1 MKKLVAM
8 MLAALM
14 ILGLAACGE
23 QPEQTTNSP
32 TASTAGTESSTT
44 TPAASESENKK
55 LLIGVN
61 MGSIDQSYYNYLRM
75 GLEEELNADTTELY
89 VTYHEWSVDTQIRQ
103 VEDFI
108 TMGCDLIVVVCA
120 DPEGVL
126 PALTA
131 AKEAGVP
138 VIEMDCKSN
147 YPEYSIAQFISDDY
161 DCGYQCG
168 KAIAEAMGGE
178 GVVQSYVITNTINS
192 QLRLK
197 GFSEAIAEYPGIDN
211 VYNATEKFDAVT
223 AQTVLENMLIA
234 HPETKGLFCSNDKI
248 ASAAVNFFKANNMT
262 GVYLGHAAGGT
273 RETVYTWLQEGWD
286 YCAYDQ
292 NPVKMGAAVMKAIYD
307 YFENGTTYS
316 ENTYIPGELRF
327 KGDEYI
333 CDPVYYKD

>member
-1 MKKLVAM
+1 
-8 MLAALM
+8 
-14 ILGLAACGE
+14 
-23 QPEQTTNSP
+23 
-32 TASTAGTESSTT
+32 
-44 TPAASESENKK
+44 
-55 LLIGVN
+55 
-61 MGSIDQSYYNYLRM
+61 
-75 GLEEELNADTTELY
+75 
-89 VTYHEWSVDTQIRQ
+89 
-103 VEDFI
+103 
-108 TMGCDLIVVVCA
+108 
-120 DPEGVL
+120 
-126 PALTA
+126 
-131 AKEAGVP
+131 
-138 VIEMDCKSN
+138 
-147 YPEYSIAQFISDDY
+147 
-161 DCGYQCG
+161 
-168 KAIAEAMGGE
+168 MGGE